1 MQDLLYRLVERMLR
15 DGSVLSRNKNFD
27 AFDDARLGG
36 ALRIVR
42 QLRSLEAD
50 LLRFGLH
57 GAVRR
62 DCQGKYRLEIRM
74 DEIRGRRLAYLN
86 AREFDLLCIN
96 PTVRGLFA
104 PALGDARMAH
114 P

>member
-15 DGSVLSRNKNFD
+15 DGSVFSRNKNFD
-27 AFDDARLGG
+27 AFDEPRLRG

-57 GAVRR
+57 GDVQRE
-62 DCQGKYRLEIRM
+62 QGKYRLEIQM
-74 DEIRGRRLAYLN
+74 DELRGRRCAYLN
-86 AREFDLLCIN
+86 TREFDLLCLN
-96 PTVRGLFA
+96 PTVKELFT
-104 PALGDARMAH
+104 PALSD
-114 P
+114 